1 MVCDVGAILQL
12 AKQRDDGWA
21 FGSVV
26 LAADGALS
34 TDPGYGWNRNQGWFQ
49 MEKTDVPT
57 ADQLAELQKVLGG
70 SGGTDALATPKYWDD
85 VKDPTVVE
93 YFRLDPRSAATRD
106 EYNSVWTRSCSP
118 WIGRSL
124 GFIP

>member
-1 MVCDVGAILQL
+1 M
-12 AKQRDDGWA
+12 
-21 FGSVV
+21 
-26 LAADGALS
+26 
-34 TDPGYGWNRNQGWFQ
+34 
-49 MEKTDVPT
+49 PT

-106 EYNSVWTRSCSP
+106 EYNAA
-118 WIGRSL
+118 
-124 GFIP
+124 